1 MRKSE
6 IVSRRVIPWE
16 GGVWGVALRYAKGL
30 KQAYPVGTRDEA
42 ERELLDPKPPISQM
56 PPDKIV
62 VPDDESVSA

>member
-42 ERELLDPKPPISQM
+42 ERELLDPKPPIS
-56 PPDKIV
+56 
-62 VPDDESVSA
+62 